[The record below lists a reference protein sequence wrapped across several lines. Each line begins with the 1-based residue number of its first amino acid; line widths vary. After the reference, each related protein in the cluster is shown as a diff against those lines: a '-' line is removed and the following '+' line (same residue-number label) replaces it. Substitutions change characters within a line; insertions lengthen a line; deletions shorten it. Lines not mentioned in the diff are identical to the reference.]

1 MHDGDYSDRL
11 PLPVRGHRDLQWPR
25 PAQAVPR
32 CPGRPGPAKL
42 TLGKPLPDL
51 KLEFFCVGAASHQ
64 ARPRLAGALTGL
76 PERGQAGQ
84 LKLKSAAPGA
94 RPPRRLSEWQAA
106 APTVRLPVLDH

>member
-1 MHDGDYSDRL
+1 MHDGNYSDRL
-11 PLPVRGHRDLQWPR
+11 PLPVRGHRDR
-25 PAQAVPR
+25 KCQAACR
-32 CPGRPGPAKL
+32 PGRPGPAKL

-76 PERGQAGQ
+76 PVRGQAGQ